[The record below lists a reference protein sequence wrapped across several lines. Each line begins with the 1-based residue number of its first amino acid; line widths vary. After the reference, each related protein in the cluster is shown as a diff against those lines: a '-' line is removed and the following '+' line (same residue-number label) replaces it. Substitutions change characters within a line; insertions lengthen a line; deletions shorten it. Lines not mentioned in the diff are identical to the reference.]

1 MSRKFNQ
8 MENDCCDCIHDDKS
22 PNEDPCYQCLSGYYG
37 RPNFE
42 RKVKEKKPRHIDE
55 YTPLPWV
62 QPDSENKRKSL
73 IQP

>member
-42 RKVKEKKPRHIDE
+42 RKVKEK
-55 YTPLPWV
+55 TPWV

-73 IQP
+73 VQP